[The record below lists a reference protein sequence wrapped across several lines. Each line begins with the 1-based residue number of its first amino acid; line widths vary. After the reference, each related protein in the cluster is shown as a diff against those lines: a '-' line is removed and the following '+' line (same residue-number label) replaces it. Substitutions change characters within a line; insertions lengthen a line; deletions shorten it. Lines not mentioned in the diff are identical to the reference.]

1 MHHKFP
7 FDEPDYDLAGQFY
20 QSPNYRQIQARIN
33 YLVDRY
39 ITDKPL
45 SERLQDLPLQ
55 FENPQPRPWKPIDWQ
70 TIHRDQIIGVEPV
83 VFLSILAGTIDTE
96 APIRGYTQTR

>member
-7 FDEPDYDLAGQFY
+7 FDEPDYDLASQFY

-33 YLVDRY
+33 CLVDRY

-55 FENPQPRPWKPIDWQ
+55 FENLQPRPWKPIDWQ